1 MFEQGE
7 RTDCPVCGVALSPFE
22 ALAMS
27 DEGRAEDG
35 APTAPE
41 LERLPWTYFGRARGP
56 LVAVA
61 LAGLL
66 LFVLP
71 WIHLTFPYV
80 DSRSALDLAKG
91 RLFWMW
97 AAGSAWLVL
106 IPTVMSRRNI
116 IKMRGARVA
125 SAFLSAVPAVA
136 VAILMAFPP
145 RSMAG
150 FKVHFTFGWP
160 VWGTLIL
167 SAIGIVLSTRLGGR
181 VDDIRVR
188 SGNAHGQTLH

>member
-7 RTDCPVCGVALSPFE
+7 RTDCPVCGVALRPFE
-22 ALAMS
+22 TLALS

-35 APTAPE
+35 APPAPE
-41 LERLPWTYFGRARGP
+41 LELLPWTYLGRARGP

-61 LAGLL
+61 LCGLA

-71 WIHLTFPYV
+71 WIHLTFPYA
-80 DSRSALDLAKG
+80 DSRSALDLARG

-106 IPTVMSRRNI
+106 IPTVLSRRNI

-125 SAFLSAVPAVA
+125 AAFLSAVPAVA
-136 VAILMAFPP
+136 VTILMAFPP

-150 FKVHFTFGWP
+150 IKVHFAFGWP

-167 SAIGIVLSTRLGGR
+167 SAIGIALSTRLGGR

-188 SGNAHGQTLH
+188 RGSAHGQTLH